1 VKIHPKEEKLMW
13 IFFVGIL
20 LIIGILL
27 FVLFYQR
34 SEQRRRPGSKDG
46 MRKRPGQSKKNGL
59 REGVEVVSK
68 GLAQQVIF
76 GDTGMVIPELEKP
89 DQSEE
94 LKKRIQ
100 DGIET
105 IFSVKPEIVP
115 DKKAILRL
123 EEITPEVREKVL
135 RHISHLKPFKGVYQ
149 IQKSLDDPNTGMAQ
163 LSKLIVTDPVLSG
176 KILKVANSSYFGL
189 EQRVNSIGHALVII
203 GLLNLKTIL
212 YQEGLLKLLNV
223 KEFVKDYTIESLWE
237 HATLTSICASYLQNL
252 FSGLDKGTLFTM
264 GLLHD
269 VGKFVM
275 TGLDPVR
282 PAAEGFAKI
291 ALAEFSIRDEE
302 ELYGINHTVIGRLAF
317 EEWGFS
323 DLMVKTVE
331 MHHAPSWVER
341 ETLALDPD
349 PLKYLLVLFLSDQM
363 AKLFADE
370 EKNLFPVLPLAP
382 SYHAL
387 VQRKK
392 LLSLLLD
399 TTLFSEIR
407 KAKALLKT

>member
-1 VKIHPKEEKLMW
+1 MGIY
-13 IFFVGIL
+13 FVGIL
-20 LIIGILL
+20 VVIGILL
-27 FVLFYQR
+27 IVLFYQR
-34 SEQRRRPGSKDG
+34 SEKRRRPGSTKED
-46 MRKRPGQSKKNGL
+46 RKRRVQEKKNDF

-68 GLAQQVIF
+68 GLAQQVIV
-76 GDTGMVIPELEKP
+76 GDTGMVIPELERP

-100 DGIET
+100 DGLET
-105 IFSVKPEIVP
+105 IFPVKQENVPER
-115 DKKAILRL
+115 KGSLRL
-123 EEITPEVREKVL
+123 EEVAPEVREKVL
-135 RHISHLKPFKGVYQ
+135 RQISRLKPFKGVYQ
-149 IQKSLDDPNTGMAQ
+149 IQKTLDDPNTGMAQ

-189 EQRVNSIGHALVII
+189 EQRVNSIGHALMII
-203 GLLNLKTIL
+203 GMLNLKTIL

-223 KEFVKDYTIESLWE
+223 KEFVKDYTVESLWE
-237 HATLTSICASYLQNL
+237 HATLASICASTLQNL
-252 FSGLDKGTLFTM
+252 FGGLDKGTLFTM

-282 PAAEGFAKI
+282 PAAEGFSKI
-291 ALAEFSIRDEE
+291 ALVEFNIQDEE
-302 ELYGINHTVIGRLAF
+302 EFYGISHTVIGRVAF

-331 MHHAPSWVER
+331 MHHAPSWVKRDSLMLEP
-341 ETLALDPD
+341 EA
-349 PLKYLLVLFLSDQM
+349 LKYLLVLFLSDQV

-370 EKNLFPVLPLAP
+370 EKTFFPVLPLDP
-382 SYHAL
+382 SYHVL

-399 TTLFSEIR
+399 TSLFSEIR
-407 KAKALLKT
+407 KAKALLKS